1 MCITLCDM
9 VLFVFWHRDECLVC
23 HGGVGGGGGGVRL
36 CSLQMGVWYR
46 TIGVYLGIG
55 QSTVCVLPSLISKTS
70 NGVID

>member
-1 MCITLCDM
+1 M

-23 HGGVGGGGGGVRL
+23 HGGVGGGGGGGGEVM
-36 CSLQMGVWYR
+36 QPTNGGGYR